1 VGVEPVLPGPFL
13 SERSEEADARNGWLK
28 GLSPEERAKIDEYY
42 KKRYGS

>member
-1 VGVEPVLPGPFL
+1 VLAAIKAI
-13 SERSEEADARNGWLK
+13 EADARNGWLK